1 MALNE
6 NIMIRL
12 SADTSNYSTRMAAA
26 STQAEKLSTALEK
39 PGSKSRIATNLMAGM
54 GLAAIALGVSAT
66 KLAADFD
73 QSRFAGAGR
82 RHAEAARR
90 RHPGGRRHHLQ
101 RE

>member
-73 QSRFAGAGR
+73 QSMSTIQADLQTSDGDMQKLR
-82 RHAEAARR
+82 AAAI
-90 RHPGGRRHHLQ
+90 
-101 RE
+101 